1 MADVIYSKKLF
12 DNKSVTAGTYSDNF
26 YINLADS
33 LTLFIKTDV
42 DAEIVLQV
50 SDGYDWQNIETIET
64 SAGSETIKH
73 YIFVWGHLARL
84 LVNTDCTITAKYMV
98 KR

>member
-12 DNKSVTAGTYSDNF
+12 DNQSVTAGTYSDNF

-42 DAEIVLQV
+42 DAEIILQV
-50 SDGYDWQNIETIET
+50 NDGFDWQNVDTIET
-64 SAGSETIKH
+64 TAGTECIKH
-73 YIFVWGHLARL
+73 YFSIWGHLARL